1 MVMMSTPSAPAH
13 TYENAPRT
21 ARQALAA
28 YCDYLQKE
36 RDASPHTVEAYAR
49 DIGRFIAFLTDYT
62 GCEPMVSDLA
72 TIDQME
78 VNAWR
83 SSWRDESDPSPATL
97 NRALSA
103 VRAFYTF
110 LDRRLDVPNAKIKL
124 VKSAKAPRRL
134 PRPLAT
140 DAAQSLLTE
149 AADQDIEPW
158 VAARDTALISLL
170 YGAGLRISEAL
181 SLTDAAIPAPGVLR
195 IVGKGNKVRM
205 APLIPAVREA
215 LNTYAEE
222 RPFVRDVDGPL
233 FRGVK
238 GGAMSPRI
246 AQLLMQ
252 RLRLALD
259 LPDTA
264 TPHALRHSFA
274 THLLANGADLR
285 SIQTLLGHSSLS
297 TTQIYTGVDESR
309 LKTIHKAAHPR
320 G

>member
-1 MVMMSTPSAPAH
+1 M
-13 TYENAPRT
+13 
-21 ARQALAA
+21 
-28 YCDYLQKE
+28 
-36 RDASPHTVEAYAR
+36 
-49 DIGRFIAFLTDYT
+49 
-62 GCEPMVSDLA
+62 
-72 TIDQME
+72 
-78 VNAWR
+78 
-83 SSWRDESDPSPATL
+83 
-97 NRALSA
+97 
-103 VRAFYTF
+103 
-110 LDRRLDVPNAKIKL
+110 
-124 VKSAKAPRRL
+124 
-134 PRPLAT
+134 
-140 DAAQSLLTE
+140 
-149 AADQDIEPW
+149 
-158 VAARDTALISLL
+158 
-170 YGAGLRISEAL
+170 
-181 SLTDAAIPAPGVLR
+181 LR